1 MLPGKMMTRYREKTL
16 ANGLHLVFHDESNR
30 YFGDYHRVCIV
41 VSLSF
46 AIADLPAS
54 APADAELRDRALR
67 QFGETFAMTRRLER
81 MAVPTAKVEEVRSTL
96 VDDFMKHSAAYFARP
111 ATLQSLVTK
120 ELSKHRSSRSYD

>member
-1 MLPGKMMTRYREKTL
+1 MTSFREETL
-16 ANGLHLVFHDESNR
+16 TNGLHLVFHDESNR

-54 APADAELRDRALR
+54 APADADLRDRAL
-67 QFGETFAMTRRLER
+67 QQLGGTFAMTRRLER
-81 MAVPTAKVEEVRSTL
+81 MAVPTAMVEQVRNTL